1 MTPPARLATAPYLLM
16 CLVACLAYANQY
28 GLMPVIPL
36 FVDHLGHSPF
46 VAGLVLLAF
55 SLPSFI
61 VRPVLGRIADRSGAA
76 AVLAGGT
83 LLLGAVTLPL
93 LLPSLFVLFCVN
105 VMRGLGWAGVN
116 TGAYAVLAA
125 VAPPARRGEASG
137 YFNAALSAT
146 AVLVPAVG
154 LWLLALPGGFRNVFL
169 AGAGIALTGG
179 ALALVLVR
187 MVRRPA
193 AAPRTEEAGSKDW
206 IDRGVLVAT
215 GINLCTAMV
224 YPSLVAFTPLA
235 ARTNG
240 IAHVEWF
247 YIVSGVATIVLQP
260 LIGRMSDRVSRGTA
274 ITAGLLAQLAGLL
287 LVLYADEIVVLS
299 IGGFVAS
306 TGMALVGSITTAL
319 AMDQADPRH
328 RGRAMATY
336 SMSWQLGAGGG
347 ALMAGGLA
355 DLLGFRGMYAGCVVV
370 TLIGFAVLYSAR
382 AALAR
387 PRGEAAE

>member
-1 MTPPARLATAPYLLM
+1 MPPARLATAPYLLM

-36 FVDHLGHSPF
+36 YVDHLGHTPF
-46 VAGLVLLAF
+46 IAGLVLVAF

-93 LLPSLFVLFCVN
+93 LVPSLLVLFCVN
-105 VMRGLGWAGVN
+105 AMRGLGWAGVN
-116 TGAYAVLAA
+116 TGAYAVLAS
-125 VAPPARRGEASG
+125 VAPPTRRGEASG

-146 AVLVPAVG
+146 AVVVPAIG
-154 LWLLALPGGFRNVFL
+154 LWLLARPGSFGNVFL
-169 AGAGIALTGG
+169 GAAGIAIAGG
-179 ALALVLVR
+179 VLGLVLMR
-187 MVRRPA
+187 MVSTPQA
-193 AAPRTEEAGSKDW
+193 AARSEEAGSKDW

-215 GINLCTAMV
+215 GINLCTASC
-224 YPSLVAFTPLA
+224 YPAIVAFTPLA

-247 YIVSGVATIVLQP
+247 YIVSGIATIGLQP
-260 LIGRMSDRVSRGTA
+260 LIGRMSDRVGRGTA

-287 LVLYADEIVVLS
+287 LVLYAEDIVMLS
-299 IGGFVAS
+299 AGGFLAS
-306 TGMALVGSITTAL
+306 VGMSLVGSITTAL

-336 SMSWQLGAGGG
+336 SMSWQLGNGAG
-347 ALMAGGLA
+347 ALLAGGLA
-355 DLLGFRGMYAGCVVV
+355 DLLGFRGMYAGCIVV
-370 TLIGFAVLYSAR
+370 TLIGFAVVYSAR

-387 PRGEAAE
+387 PRGDATV

>member
-1 MTPPARLATAPYLLM
+1 MPPARLATAPYLLM
-16 CLVACLAYANQY
+16 CLVAGLAYANQY

-36 FVDHLGHSPF
+36 YVDHLGHTPF
-46 VAGLVLLAF
+46 IAGLVLVAF
-55 SLPSFI
+55 SMPSFI

-93 LLPSLFVLFCVN
+93 LMPSLLVLFCVN

-146 AVLVPAVG
+146 AVLVPAAG
-154 LWLLALPGGFRNVFL
+154 LWLLARPGSFANVFL
-169 AGAGIALTGG
+169 AAAGIALAGG
-179 ALALVLVR
+179 ALGLVLMR
-187 MVRRPA
+187 MVGRPP

-215 GINLCTAMV
+215 GINLCTSSV
-224 YPSLVAFTPLA
+224 YPALVAFTPLA

-260 LIGRMSDRVSRGTA
+260 LVGRMSDRVGRGTA

-287 LVLYADEIVVLS
+287 LVLYAEEIVVLS

-306 TGMALVGSITTAL
+306 IGMSLVGSITTAL

-347 ALMAGGLA
+347 ALMAGSLA
-355 DLLGFRGMYAGCVVV
+355 DLLGFRGMYAGCIVV

-387 PRGEAAE
+387 PRGDATG